1 MRARGDDNAWVAL
14 FVLAELSGLW
24 SCTTSLTRDELTE
37 RVLSH
42 AWNNLGVLWKR
53 TTAARRVRE
62 ALEQLLQGEEP
73 VISAGHGYKLASRA
87 TPAERERA
95 AQLAERQ
102 ATRLFAKAR
111 KIRAVA
117 LPGEPVERRL
127 FPRVQVV

>member
-14 FVLAELSGLW
+14 FLLAELSGLW
-24 SCTTSLTRDELTE
+24 SCTTVLTRDELTE

-62 ALEQLLQGEEP
+62 ALETLLQGEEP

-87 TPAERERA
+87 TPTERERA

-127 FPRVQVV
+127 FPRVTI

>member
-1 MRARGDDNAWVAL
+1 MSYRSDDNAWVAL
-14 FVLAELSGLW
+14 FVLAELSSLW

-37 RVLSH
+37 RVLDHSFSS
-42 AWNNLGVLWKR
+42 LGLCWKR
-53 TTAARRVRE
+53 ATAARRVRE
-62 ALEQLLQGEEP
+62 AIETLLQGEEP

-102 ATRLFAKAR
+102 AARLFAKAR

-127 FPRVQVV
+127 FPRVTV

>member
-1 MRARGDDNAWVAL
+1 MRAKGDDNVWVEL

-37 RVLSH
+37 RVLDHSFSR
-42 AWNNLGVLWKR
+42 LGLRWKR

-62 ALEQLLQGEEP
+62 ALESLLQGDEP

-102 ATRLFAKAR
+102 AARLFAKAR
-111 KIRAVA
+111 KIRAVV
-117 LPGEPVERRL
+117 LPGDPRDGDLFLEARR
-127 FPRVQVV
+127 

>member
-1 MRARGDDNAWVAL
+1 MRQRSEDNAWVAL
-14 FVLAELSGLW
+14 FVLAELSSLW
-24 SCTTSLTRDELTE
+24 SCATVLTRDEITE

-73 VISAGHGYKLASRA
+73 VISAGHGYKLANRA

-95 AQLAERQ
+95 AQLAERA

-117 LPGEPVERRL
+117 LPGEPIERRL
-127 FPRVQVV
+127 FPRVEMA

>member
-1 MRARGDDNAWVAL
+1 MHPRGDDNAWVAQFL
-14 FVLAELSGLW
+14 LAELSSLW
-24 SCTTSLTRDELTE
+24 SCTSVLTRDELTE
-37 RVLSH
+37 RVLDH
-42 AWNNLGVLWKR
+42 VWNSRGVLWKR

-62 ALEQLLQGEEP
+62 ALEQLLQGDEP

-87 TPAERERA
+87 TAAERERA

-117 LPGEPVERRL
+117 LPGDPRDGEL
-127 FPRVQVV
+127 FPEART

>member
-1 MRARGDDNAWVAL
+1 MRARGEDNAWVAPFL
-14 FVLAELSGLW
+14 LAELSGLW

-37 RVLSH
+37 RVLDHSFVS
-42 AWNNLGVLWKR
+42 LGLRWKR

-62 ALEQLLQGEEP
+62 ALETLLQGEEP

-87 TPAERERA
+87 TAAERERA

-102 ATRLFAKAR
+102 AARLFAKAR
-111 KIRAVA
+111 KIRAVT

>member
-1 MRARGDDNAWVAL
+1 MFQRTDDNAWVATFL
-14 FVLAELSGLW
+14 LAELSSLW

-37 RVLSH
+37 RVLDHSFGR
-42 AWNNLGVLWKR
+42 LGLRWKR

-62 ALEQLLQGEEP
+62 ALESLLQGEEP

-87 TPAERERA
+87 TVAERDRA

-111 KIRAVA
+111 KIRAVT
-117 LPGEPVERRL
+117 LPSEPRDGEL
-127 FPRVQVV
+127 FPGIRA

>member
-1 MRARGDDNAWVAL
+1 MSYRSDDNAWVAL
-14 FVLAELSGLW
+14 FVLAELSSLW

-37 RVLSH
+37 RVLDHSFSR
-42 AWNNLGVLWKR
+42 LGLRWKR

>member
-1 MRARGDDNAWVAL
+1 
-14 FVLAELSGLW
+14 
-24 SCTTSLTRDELTE
+24 LTRDELTE
-37 RVLSH
+37 RVLDHSF
-42 AWNNLGVLWKR
+42 ASLGLCWKR
-53 TTAARRVRE
+53 ATAARRVRE
-62 ALEQLLQGEEP
+62 ALEILLQGEEP

-111 KIRAVA
+111 KIRAVT

-127 FPRVQVV
+127 FPRVMV

>member
-1 MRARGDDNAWVAL
+1 MHKKSDENAWVAL
-14 FVLAELSGLW
+14 FVLAELSSLW
-24 SCTTSLTRDELTE
+24 SCTGVLTRDELTE
-37 RVLSH
+37 RVLDHSFEK
-42 AWNNLGVLWKR
+42 LGLRWKR
-53 TTAARRVRE
+53 STAARRVRE
-62 ALEQLLQGEEP
+62 ALESLLQGEEP

-127 FPRVQVV
+127 FPRVTV